1 MFINGLPLA
10 TFELKNLVGWADRA
24 DTLREL
30 LQGGKK
36 IIVSTIHKFSF
47 ILDEIGSS
55 LRTKNF
61 AIVIDEAHSSQN
73 GEMASSLATSISG
86 NAQTLNE
93 DGEPEDT
100 EDKIHRIIKGRKLA
114 KNANYYAFT
123 ATPKNKTLEMFGE
136 EHATAEGLAYAPFH
150 EYTMKQAIEEKFILD
165 VVRNYTPYQSYYEV
179 VKKVEDDPQFD
190 KDKAPKRIR
199 AYVER
204 QTETIE
210 AKSRIIVDHFC
221 TKVFKKIGGR
231 ARAMVVTSSIE
242 RAIDFYQHIS
252 RLLEEQGGKFKARAV
267 ESKPRER
274 IEQAGTASVASG
286 AELLAVILKTGTAG
300 CDVMELSRR
309 LIDAFG
315 GVETLV
321 KTDLNTLKSGIAAH
335 NLRCPER
342 KILGLGRVKILE
354 LTAAFE
360 LARRGYAARQTHV
373 SAVASSADAAGLFL
387 TWGLY
392 GAGKMM
398 GIALVDHII
407 ITEQSHYSFADNG
420 RLCNKE

>member
-1 MFINGLPLA
+1 M
-10 TFELKNLVGWADRA
+10 
-24 DTLREL
+24 
-30 LQGGKK
+30 
-36 IIVSTIHKFSF
+36 
-47 ILDEIGSS
+47 
-55 LRTKNF
+55 
-61 AIVIDEAHSSQN
+61 
-73 GEMASSLATSISG
+73 G
-86 NAQTLNE
+86 NN
-93 DGEPEDT
+93 
-100 EDKIHRIIKGRKLA
+100 
-114 KNANYYAFT
+114 
-123 ATPKNKTLEMFGE
+123 
-136 EHATAEGLAYAPFH
+136 
-150 EYTMKQAIEEKFILD
+150 
-165 VVRNYTPYQSYYEV
+165 
-179 VKKVEDDPQFD
+179 
-190 KDKAPKRIR
+190 
-199 AYVER
+199 
-204 QTETIE
+204 
-210 AKSRIIVDHFC
+210 
-221 TKVFKKIGGR
+221 
-231 ARAMVVTSSIE
+231 
-242 RAIDFYQHIS
+242 
-252 RLLEEQGGKFKARAV
+252 FKARAV

-315 GVETLV
+315 GVEALV
-321 KTDLNTLKSGIAAH
+321 KTDFNTLKSGIAAH

-373 SAVASSADAAGLFL
+373 SAVASSADAAGLFRRMLPAGERQEKFWALPLDAKRRPLSEPQLIAVGTVNGVGIHPRDVFSIAVRWNAHSIVVAHNHPSGSSLPSKRDVDL

-407 ITEQSHYSFADNG
+407 ITEKSHYSFADNG